1 MKRICQETQNTILN
15 GLRSGLSV
23 EAISKQSGRS
33 VATVSRLRKKFLS
46 SLPRQPSGRPKILSD
61 RTMHDLKRKMLTGEL
76 KNGAAVHKY
85 LRRQGKDIAYQT
97 VLNNLQ
103 GIGFHAKKKTKK
115 PFLSRKHMAARFA
128 WARAHRSWT
137 VEDWKRVI
145 FSDET
150 KINIWNSDG
159 IQFYWTRP
167 GDPQQPFHL
176 QPTVKHGG
184 GSLMFWGCMTWQGL
198 GYGCKIYEGSMK
210 KDDYIHILDTTLKE
224 SLEHYGYQDD
234 EYIFQHDND
243 PKHTAKAT
251 KRYLEDKKIEVLP
264 WPAQSADLNPIENI
278 WYYLKV
284 QIGRRE
290 RKPTS
295 IHELWNIVLEEWERI
310 PLELIQNL
318 YESMPKRVEAVY
330 RARGGNTKY

>member
-1 MKRICQETQNTILN
+1 MKKIGQDIQSSILDD
-15 GLRSGLSV
+15 LRVGYSIA
-23 EAISKQSGRS
+23 AISRRTRRS
-33 VATVSRLRKKFLS
+33 VATISRLRKKFLPG
-46 SLPRQPSGRPKILSD
+46 LIRQPAGRPRILST
-61 RTMHDLKRKMLTGEL
+61 RTKHDLKRKMLSGQLKTGVD
-76 KNGAAVHKY
+76 VHKY
-85 LRRQGKDIAYQT
+85 LREVGNNIGYQT
-97 VLNNLQ
+97 VLDNLRE
-103 GIGFHAKKKTKK
+103 IGFQSRRKSKK
-115 PFLSRKHMAARFA
+115 PFLSRKHRQARYN
-128 WARAHRSWT
+128 WARTHRNWT

-184 GSLMFWGCMTWQGL
+184 GPLMFWGCMTWQGL
-198 GYGCKIYEGSMK
+198 GYGCQIYEGTMK
-210 KDDYIHILDTTLKE
+210 KEDYIGILNTTLRE
-224 SLEHYGYQDD
+224 SLDHYEYQVGQF
-234 EYIFQHDND
+234 IFQHDND

-251 KRYLEDKKIEVLP
+251 KAYLEEQGIEVLP

-290 RKPTS
+290 KKPSS
-295 IHELWNIVLEEWERI
+295 IHELWDFVLEEWELI
-310 PLELIQNL
+310 PLSLIQDL

-330 RARGGNTKY
+330 KARGGNTRY